1 MTKFDKKYHYEYIS
15 TYVRGDRRADV
26 FKRQPDGV
34 YGIEMFEGHTM
45 VRREPYKGK
54 SEAWAQSAAE
64 NYVDGIKN
72 L

>member
-1 MTKFDKKYHYEYIS
+1 MTRFDKKYHYEYIS
-15 TYVRGDRRADV
+15 TYVNGDRRADV
-26 FKRQPDGV
+26 FKRHPDGV

-45 VRREPYKGK
+45 MRREPYKGK